1 MRTVLAG
8 SHWIETTGG
17 RRERDTRLWGLLPR
31 ILPNRDDMTRVDPE
45 ALAIRGQ
52 LEPGQ
57 RPRAA
62 AGGVLELLGD
72 LVELPRDLERL
83 AGRE

>member
-1 MRTVLAG
+1 VAG
-8 SHWIETTGG
+8 
-17 RRERDTRLWGLLPR
+17 
-31 ILPNRDDMTRVDPE
+31 VDPE

-52 LEPGQ
+52 LEPRQG
-57 RPRAA
+57 PGAA

-72 LVELPRDLERL
+72 LVELARDLERL

>member
-1 MRTVLAG
+1 VETPTEDTPESAASLA
-8 SHWIETTGG
+8 TA
-17 RRERDTRLWGLLPR
+17 
-31 ILPNRDDMTRVDPE
+31 PNRDDVARVDPE

-52 LEPGQ
+52 LEPRQG
-57 RPRAA
+57 PGAA

-72 LVELPRDLERL
+72 FVEFARDLERL

>member
-1 MRTVLAG
+1 V
-8 SHWIETTGG
+8 TG
-17 RRERDTRLWGLLPR
+17 
-31 ILPNRDDMTRVDPE
+31 VDPE

-57 RPRAA
+57 GSRAA

-72 LVELPRDLERL
+72 LVELARDLERL

>member
-1 MRTVLAG
+1 VAG
-8 SHWIETTGG
+8 
-17 RRERDTRLWGLLPR
+17 
-31 ILPNRDDMTRVDPE
+31 VDPE

-52 LEPGQ
+52 LEPRQ
-57 RPRAA
+57 RPGAA

-72 LVELPRDLERL
+72 FVELARDLERL

>member
-1 MRTVLAG
+1 V
-8 SHWIETTGG
+8 ETAT
-17 RRERDTRLWGLLPR
+17 EDTRESAASLATA
-31 ILPNRDDMTRVDPE
+31 PNRDDVAGVDPE

-52 LEPGQ
+52 LEPRQG
-57 RPRAA
+57 PGAA

-72 LVELPRDLERL
+72 VVELARDLERL